1 MSGYVY
7 GFVFGFVVAF
17 TGAMAGSI
25 VCFYFCRRWFKG
37 QVRKLMAKNKSL
49 KGVVRTVE
57 KRGFRLLVLIRLAP
71 YPFNVMNAVLSATHI
86 PLSTYIVATAI
97 SLTKLALHVYIGS
110 TLSTLTGGDG
120 DDTDPEKDP
129 NNHGKRVKV
138 FIMVMGIILGIGV
151 GAYVWI
157 VAKREIAITEAARME
172 RRQRRRRGGRRGGG
186 GEGLSANGGDG
197 GIELRDQHG
206 GYIPDVDLT
215 HGNSVDG
222 LFSGAASGRG
232 GEGQD
237 LSDANHFVGGVG
249 NESGRYQ
256 DYEDDGDDHEG
267 NLLFG
272 TGGQSQ
278 QQRQQQQH
286 GEWRNVGAAGASA
299 GLTDSSTDSD
309 QSDYFDDSEDDSE
322 EEGDLERGYGLGHDL
337 NGDDRTGG
345 RGGGGGGYGEGDGR
359 FGEGEDEALDFSAHH
374 AGLVDSPWQD
384 DDEGGEDDRLN
395 LLGGSE
401 ERGGN
406 ETRGR

>member
-1 MSGYVY
+1 ME
-7 GFVFGFVVAF
+7 
-17 TGAMAGSI
+17 M
-25 VCFYFCRRWFKG
+25 
-37 QVRKLMAKNKSL
+37 
-49 KGVVRTVE
+49 
-57 KRGFRLLVLIRLAP
+57 LLVLIRLAP
-71 YPFNVMNAVLSATHI
+71 YPFNVMNAILSATHI

-151 GAYVWI
+151 GAYVWA

-186 GEGLSANGGDG
+186 EGLSANGGDG
-197 GIELRDQHG
+197 GIELRDQHS

-215 HGNSVDG
+215 NRHSVDG
-222 LFSGAASGRG
+222 FFSGAASGRG

-237 LSDANHFVGGVG
+237 LSDANHFVGGAG

-278 QQRQQQQH
+278 QQRSQQH
-286 GEWRNVGAAGASA
+286 GEWRNVGAASASA
-299 GLTDSSTDSD
+299 SHTDSSTDSD
-309 QSDYFDDSEDDSE
+309 ESDFFDDSEDEDD
-322 EEGDLERGYGLGHDL
+322 EGDLERGYGLGRDL
-337 NGDDRTGG
+337 DGGDRTGG
-345 RGGGGGGYGEGDGR
+345 RGGGDGYGEDDGR

-384 DDEGGEDDRLN
+384 DNDEGGEDDRLD
-395 LLGGSE
+395 LLGGEE
-401 ERGGN
+401 ERGGS
-406 ETRGR
+406 ETQGR